1 MDILRSAGA
10 PAGGITRALR
20 ILTVAVIVV
29 PVVLFAAAAWVNYVS
44 AFRDARERVDRA
56 KDAIHEYALKAFE
69 SDELILDRVAEH
81 IEGKNPS
88 ELIGSEE
95 FHRYLRQFE
104 GKPQISAV
112 GLIIPGQ
119 GLAASNPVFPLP
131 TINIGPPN
139 YLRVDRDGKEPIYI
153 GTAVPGTFTQAPQ
166 FSVVRLDRASAQGGG
181 AGLIFVAAKLSDFV
195 GYYRTII
202 DLKDFLVTVIRSDG
216 AVLARSPGEDQVGNV
231 LSSNSLF
238 RQTIARE
245 PKSGGYDGASGLDG
259 IERLFSYR
267 QLGAY
272 PVYVS
277 VGLNRSA
284 VIEAWLWLMAGHLAI
299 GLPGLICLWLLAG
312 LALRRSTAADA
323 ALSAVQVHSERREV
337 AEASLRHIQ
346 KMDIVG
352 QLTGGIAHDFN
363 NLLAVISGNLEL
375 ILRRP
380 EDSARVARV
389 SRAAFQAVER
399 GEHLIEQLLMFSR
412 RSVMRP
418 TTLNLN
424 RVLLEFETLLR
435 HAAGP
440 PIELRL
446 KLDPAL
452 DRSNIDRAQFEAAI
466 LNLVVNARDALP
478 KGGRITISTA
488 NVVLD
493 EPCADENSDRLPGA
507 YAVVSVRDNGIGIH
521 ASVLPRVFEPFFTTK
536 EVGKG
541 SGLGLSQVY
550 GFANESGGHVTLRSE
565 VGRGTTVKLYL
576 PTCNKALEEVED
588 RPALAVAQQSS
599 SGTVLVVDDDEAVL
613 ETAKETVADLGYRVM
628 SAHNGRE
635 ALQILK
641 GFEKIDLLFS
651 DIVMPGGINGIQ
663 LAEQARRLQ
672 PTLKVL
678 LTSGYTAGVLTDTHA
693 LPKQFPVLGKPYRR
707 EQLAASLREIIDG
720 KAAEKLPH

>member
-10 PAGGITRALR
+10 PVGGITRALR

-81 IEGKNPS
+81 IEGKDPS

-131 TINIGPPN
+131 TSNIGPPN
-139 YLRVDRDGKEPIYI
+139 YVRVDRDGKEPIYI

-166 FSVVRLDRASAQGGG
+166 FSVVRLDRASAQDGG

-216 AVLARSPGEDQVGNV
+216 AVLARSPGDDQVGNV

-245 PKSGGYDGASGLDG
+245 PKSGGYDGASALDG

-277 VGLNRSA
+277 VGLKRSA
-284 VIEAWLWLMAGHLAI
+284 VIEGWLWLMAGHLAM
-299 GLPGLICLWLLAG
+299 GLPGLICLWLLARV
-312 LALRRSTAADA
+312 ALRRSTAADA
-323 ALSAVQVHSERREV
+323 ALTAVQVHSERREV

-363 NLLAVISGNLEL
+363 NLL
-375 ILRRP
+375 
-380 EDSARVARV
+380 
-389 SRAAFQAVER
+389 
-399 GEHLIEQLLMFSR
+399 IEQLLMFSR

-418 TTLNLN
+418 TTLDLN

-452 DRSNIDRAQFEAAI
+452 DRSKIDRAQFEAAV

-478 KGGRITISTA
+478 KGGRITIGTA
-488 NVVLD
+488 NVVID
-493 EPCADENSDRLPGA
+493 EPYADENSEIAPGA
-507 YAVVSVRDNGIGIH
+507 YAVVSVRDNGIGVH

-536 EVGKG
+536 DVGKG

-550 GFANESGGHVTLRSE
+550 GFAKESGGHVTLRSA

-576 PTCNKALEEVED
+576 PRCNGALEEVED
-588 RPALAVAQQSS
+588 RPALAVAQRSS

-707 EQLAASLREIIDG
+707 EQLAASLREIIDR
-720 KAAEKLPH
+720 KAAERLPH

>member
-10 PAGGITRALR
+10 PVGGITRALR

-81 IEGKNPS
+81 IEGKDPS

-131 TINIGPPN
+131 TVNIGPPN
-139 YLRVDRDGKEPIYI
+139 FVRVDREGKEPIYI

-166 FSVVRLDRASAQGGG
+166 FSVVRLDRASAQDGG

-202 DLKDFLVTVIRSDG
+202 DLRDFLVTVIRSDG
-216 AVLARSPGEDQVGNV
+216 AVLARSPGDDQVGNV

-245 PKSGGYDGASGLDG
+245 PKSGGYDGASELDG

-277 VGLNRSA
+277 VGLKRSA
-284 VIEAWLWLMAGHLAI
+284 VIEGWLWLMAGHLAM
-299 GLPGLICLWLLAG
+299 GLPGLICLWLLARV
-312 LALRRSTAADA
+312 ALRRSTAADA
-323 ALSAVQVHSERREV
+323 ALTAVQVHSERREV

-375 ILRRP
+375 IVRRP
-380 EDSARVARV
+380 EDTARVARV

-418 TTLNLN
+418 TTLDLN

-452 DRSNIDRAQFEAAI
+452 DRSKIDRAQFEAAV

-478 KGGRITISTA
+478 KGGRITIGTA
-488 NVVLD
+488 NVVID
-493 EPCADENSDRLPGA
+493 EPYADENSEIAPGA
-507 YAVVSVRDNGIGIH
+507 YAVVSVRDNGIGVH
-521 ASVLPRVFEPFFTTK
+521 ASVLPRVFD
-536 EVGKG
+536 
-541 SGLGLSQVY
+541 
-550 GFANESGGHVTLRSE
+550 VTLRSA

-576 PTCNKALEEVED
+576 PRCNGALEEVED
-588 RPALAVAQQSS
+588 RPALAVAQRSS

-707 EQLAASLREIIDG
+707 EQLAASLREIIDR
-720 KAAEKLPH
+720 KAAERLPH

>member
-1 MDILRSAGA
+1 MRDART
-10 PAGGITRALR
+10 PVRGITRALR
-20 ILTVAVIVV
+20 ILTVAVIVI
-29 PVVLFAAAAWVNYVS
+29 PVVLFATAAWLNYLA

-56 KDAIHEYALKAFE
+56 RDAIHEYALKTFE
-69 SDELILDRVAEH
+69 SDELILDRIAEH
-81 IEGKNPS
+81 IAGKDRS
-88 ELIGSEE
+88 ELIGSED
-95 FHRYLRQFE
+95 FHRYLQQFD
-104 GKPQISAV
+104 GKPQIAAV
-112 GLIIPGQ
+112 GLIIPAQ
-119 GLAASNPVFPLP
+119 GLAASNPVFPWP
-131 TINIGPPN
+131 TVNVEPPN
-139 YLRVDRDGKEPIYI
+139 YVRVSRGEKEPIYI
-153 GTAVPGTFTQAPQ
+153 GPAVTGTFTQAPQ
-166 FSVVRLDRASAQGGG
+166 FSVVRLDQTSGQSAT
-181 AGLIFVAAKLSDFV
+181 GLIFVSTKLSDFAA
-195 GYYRTII
+195 YYRTLI

-216 AVLARSPGEDQVGNV
+216 AVLARSPDDDLVGKA
-231 LSSNSLF
+231 LSNKSHF
-238 RQTIARE
+238 RQAIARE
-245 PKSGGYDGASGLDG
+245 PKSGAYDGASELDG
-259 IERLFSYR
+259 IERLFAYR

-272 PVYVS
+272 PVYVA
-277 VGLNRSA
+277 VGVKRAA
-284 VIEAWLWLMAGHLAI
+284 VIEGWAWLMVGYLAI
-299 GLPGLICLWLLAG
+299 GLPASICLFALSLLALG
-312 LALRRSTAADA
+312 RSRAADSA
-323 ALSAVQVHSERREV
+323 VAAVQVHSERREI

-363 NLLAVISGNLEL
+363 NLLAVISGNIEL
-375 ILRRP
+375 IVRRP
-380 EDSARVARV
+380 EDIARVARV

-418 TTLNLN
+418 TTLDLN

-452 DRSNIDRAQFEAAI
+452 DRSKIDRAQFEAAV

-478 KGGRITISTA
+478 KGGRITIKTA
-488 NVVLD
+488 NVIID
-493 EPCADENSDRLPGA
+493 EPYADENSEIAPGA
-507 YAVVSVRDNGIGIH
+507 YAMVSVRDNGIGIH
-521 ASVLPRVFEPFFTTK
+521 PSVLPHIFEPFFTTK

-541 SGLGLSQVY
+541 SGLRISQVY
-550 GFANESGGHVTLRSE
+550 GFANESGGHVTIRSE

-576 PTCNKALEEVED
+576 PTCSGALEEVED
-588 RPALAVAQQSS
+588 RPALPVAQRSS

-635 ALQILK
+635 ALQILN

-663 LAEQARRLQ
+663 LAEQAQRLQ
-672 PTLKVL
+672 PSLKVL

-707 EQLAASLREIIDG
+707 EQLAASPREIIDG
-720 KAAEKLPH
+720 KAAERLPH

>member
-20 ILTVAVIVV
+20 ILTIAVIVV

-81 IEGKNPS
+81 IEGKDPS

-131 TINIGPPN
+131 TINMGPPN

-166 FSVVRLDRASAQGGG
+166 FSVVRLDRASAQDGE

-216 AVLARSPGEDQVGNV
+216 AVLARSPGEDQVGSV

-238 RQTIARE
+238 RQAIARE
-245 PKSGGYDGASGLDG
+245 PKSGGYDGASELDG

-267 QLGAY
+267 QLGDY

-277 VGLNRSA
+277 VGLKRSA
-284 VIEAWLWLMAGHLAI
+284 VIVGWLWLMAGHLAI
-299 GLPGLICLWLLAG
+299 GLPALICLGLLAG

-375 ILRRP
+375 IVRRP
-380 EDSARVARV
+380 EDTARVARV

-399 GEHLIEQLLMFSR
+399 AEHLIKQLLMFSR

-418 TTLNLN
+418 TTVDLN
-424 RVLLEFETLLR
+424 RVLLQFETLLR

-452 DRSNIDRAQFEAAI
+452 DRSKIDRAQFEAAV

-478 KGGRITISTA
+478 KGGRITIKTA
-488 NVVLD
+488 NAIVD
-493 EPCADENSDRLPGA
+493 ERYADENSEIAPGA
-507 YAVVSVRDNGIGIH
+507 YAMVSVSDNGIGIH
-521 ASVLPRVFEPFFTTK
+521 LSVLPHIFEPFFTTK

-550 GFANESGGHVTLRSE
+550 GFANESGGHVTIRSE

-576 PTCNKALEEVED
+576 PTCNEALKEVEE
-588 RPALAVAQQSS
+588 RPGIIAQPSS
-599 SGTVLVVDDDEAVL
+599 GGTVLVVDDDEAVL
-613 ETAKETVADLGYRVM
+613 ETTKETVADLGYRVM

-651 DIVMPGGINGIQ
+651 DIVMPGGINGVQ

-678 LTSGYTAGVLTDTHA
+678 LTSGYTAGVLKDTHA

-720 KAAEKLPH
+720 KAAERLPH